1 MDAAIDTGIRAL
13 IASPFLVSA
22 LDKTL
27 RPAAAEAEISALTAR
42 MGIAVPVGPAL
53 MAVLAAQ
60 WVGGVA
66 LLVPKFAPF
75 GAWVLCVFLLPMTLV
90 AHAFWTFP
98 AEERAMKRDH
108 FFGNIAILG
117 GLLFVAMGHS

>member
-1 MDAAIDTGIRAL
+1 MDGLIDTLARAL

-27 RPAAAEAEISALTAR
+27 RPEAARAEIFALAGR
-42 MGIAVPVGPAL
+42 AGFAVPAGPAL
-53 MAVLAAQ
+53 VAVLAVQ
-60 WVGGVA
+60 WIGGVGVMVPEWAPYAAA
-66 LLVPKFAPF
+66 LLIAFLVPVTFA
-75 GAWVLCVFLLPMTLV
+75 

-108 FFGNIAILG
+108 FFGNVAILG
-117 GLLFVAMGHS
+117 GLLLVLVRAL

>member
-27 RPAAAEAEISALTAR
+27 RPAAAEAEIFSLAVRGGLS
-42 MGIAVPVGPAL
+42 VPVGPAL
-53 MAVLAAQ
+53 VAVLAVQ
-60 WVGGVA
+60 WIGGTA
-66 LLVPKFAPF
+66 MLVPKLAPY
-75 GAWVLCVFLLPMTLV
+75 GAALLIAFLVPVTFL

-98 AEERAMKRDH
+98 PDERAMKRDH

-117 GLLFVAMGHS
+117 GLLSVAVRLL

>member
-1 MDAAIDTGIRAL
+1 MDGLPDTLARAL

-27 RPAAAEAEISALTAR
+27 RPQAAKAEISALAGR
-42 MGIAVPVGPAL
+42 AGLAVPAGPAL
-53 MAVLAAQ
+53 AAVLAVQ
-60 WVGGVA
+60 WIGGVC
-66 LLVPKFAPF
+66 LLVPDWAPY
-75 GAWVLCVFLLPMTLV
+75 GAALLIAFLVPVTLA

-108 FFGNIAILG
+108 FFGNVGILG
-117 GLLFVAMGHS
+117 GLLLVAARVL

>member
-1 MDAAIDTGIRAL
+1 MDGLIDTVARAL

-27 RPAAAEAEISALTAR
+27 RRQAARAEISVLAGRA
-42 MGIAVPVGPAL
+42 GFAVPVGPAL
-53 MAVLAAQ
+53 LAVLTVQ
-60 WVGGVA
+60 WIGGICVLVPGWAPYGAA
-66 LLVPKFAPF
+66 LLIAFLVPVTIA
-75 GAWVLCVFLLPMTLV
+75 

-108 FFGNIAILG
+108 FFGNVAILG
-117 GLLFVAMGHS
+117 GLVLVMARVL

>member
-1 MDAAIDTGIRAL
+1 MDGLIDTAARAL

-27 RPAAAEAEISALTAR
+27 RPEAARAEISAMAGR
-42 MGIAVPVGPAL
+42 AGFAVPAGPAL
-53 MAVLAAQ
+53 GAVLAVQ
-60 WVGGVA
+60 WIGGLGVLVPQWAPYGAA
-66 LLVPKFAPF
+66 LLIAFLVAVTFA
-75 GAWVLCVFLLPMTLV
+75 

-108 FFGNIAILG
+108 FFGNVAILG
-117 GLLFVAMGHS
+117 GLLLVLARVL

>member
-1 MDAAIDTGIRAL
+1 MDGLIDTVARAL

-27 RPAAAEAEISALTAR
+27 RPAAANAEISALAVR
-42 MGIAVPVGPAL
+42 AGLAVPVGPAL
-53 MAVLAAQ
+53 VAVLGVQ
-60 WVGGVA
+60 WIGGVCVLVPAWAPYGAA
-66 LLVPKFAPF
+66 LLIAFLVPVTF
-75 GAWVLCVFLLPMTLV
+75 V

-108 FFGNIAILG
+108 FFGNVAILG
-117 GLLFVAMGHS
+117 GLLLVTARVL